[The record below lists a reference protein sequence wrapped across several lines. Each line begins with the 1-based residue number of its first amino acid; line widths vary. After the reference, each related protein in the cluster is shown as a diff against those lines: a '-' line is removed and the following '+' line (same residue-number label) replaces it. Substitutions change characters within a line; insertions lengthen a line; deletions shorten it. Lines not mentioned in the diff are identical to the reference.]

1 MFASVLVGV
10 AVAVGG
16 HLLWSQ
22 PDPDDTRVVLASEPP
37 NGSPGGAE
45 AGGVSTSTQSTTSTT
60 PSDEPTPPPAAPTT
74 DTTTSAPDVG
84 DEEPSTSSQDPSP
97 PSDPADESSSPDS
110 SSADD
115 APLAPPA
122 PATSGERRTGTA
134 DREVVDLVNAERAEA
149 GCSAVRVDQ
158 RLVAAAQD
166 HSDDMAA
173 GGYLSHTS
181 RDGRSFSDRI
191 EAAGYPS
198 PAAENIA
205 MGMSSAE
212 AVMEAWMSSDGHRR
226 NILNCDITA
235 IGVGLNPDG
244 WYWTQNFG
252 Y

>member
-1 MFASVLVGV
+1 M
-10 AVAVGG
+10 
-16 HLLWSQ
+16 
-22 PDPDDTRVVLASEPP
+22 
-37 NGSPGGAE
+37 
-45 AGGVSTSTQSTTSTT
+45 STSTQSTTSTT

-84 DEEPSTSSQDPSP
+84 DEEPSTSSPDPAP
-97 PSDPADESSSPDS
+97 PSDPADESSSPDG

-115 APLAPPA
+115 APPA
-122 PATSGERRTGTA
+122 PATSAERRTGTA
-134 DREVVDLVNAERAEA
+134 DREVVNLVNAERAAA

>member
-1 MFASVLVGV
+1 M
-10 AVAVGG
+10 
-16 HLLWSQ
+16 
-22 PDPDDTRVVLASEPP
+22 
-37 NGSPGGAE
+37 
-45 AGGVSTSTQSTTSTT
+45 STSTQSTTSTT

-97 PSDPADESSSPDS
+97 PSDPADESSSPDG

-115 APLAPPA
+115 APPA